1 MDATDGADCEARDD
15 WGFAQDVNA
24 WSSGGYVV
32 VGVVLAVVVLR
43 RPLPRVFLVLAGL
56 LVLEGVGSLLY
67 HGRGGD
73 VAQLLHDGPLL
84 GGLGFIAGWHVG
96 RLAGPRA
103 AGRAAALGALVGTAA
118 GIVAGAASS
127 APLTNGLMVAGV
139 AMVVGSEIWARR
151 RGAAAVWQAPLL
163 VLVALALVAWGF
175 GRSDSPLCASSSWA
189 QPHALWH
196 LLSAL
201 VLLWWADRALD
212 VSDADHAPR
221 LGRRAVDRGVGLVAI
236 GLTLAF
242 HRSLDVIG
250 RDRLPTDR
258 PVLIVANHG
267 NGFVDPIVVASVLR
281 RLPRFLAKAAL
292 WKVVVAR
299 PFLGLAG
306 VLPVYRSGD
315 GDRTSDNRSVFAACH
330 HELARGATVAIFP
343 EGTTGDRAGL
353 DRVRAGAARITLGA
367 LPEAPTVAI
376 APIGLAFE
384 SKVATRSRAV
394 AMIGP
399 PIDVARYASSPPDA
413 EGEPA
418 RSDVGAL
425 TDAIRAALED
435 VSPGFATVD
444 EREMLRAAARAT
456 LNAEGAH
463 GAVAFGDVEM
473 LARRLAAT
481 PAASRAAVVA
491 AYRDYATRLQ
501 LIGITDDQLAPAA
514 TSRWRVAAAVAIVV
528 AFGSVVVTATLIH
541 LPALLLVVGA
551 TGAVRSTA
559 TKGTVRMLVGLIAG
573 LATWIVAGMLIADGF
588 GAVLA
593 GAVVALEGAVALA
606 VWTPLARAMAA
617 VRGRLRVR
625 DRVDL
630 VRPVLAARSTL
641 AAAVN
646 EAAAS

>member
-1 MDATDGADCEARDD
+1 LVAA
-15 WGFAQDVNA
+15 
-24 WSSGGYVV
+24 
-32 VGVVLAVVVLR
+32 AVVVL
-43 RPLPRVFLVLAGL
+43 
-56 LVLEGVGSLLY
+56 VG
-67 HGRGGD
+67 G
-73 VAQLLHDGPLL
+73 
-84 GGLGFIAGWHVG
+84 
-96 RLAGPRA
+96 
-103 AGRAAALGALVGTAA
+103 
-118 GIVAGAASS
+118 
-127 APLTNGLMVAGV
+127 
-139 AMVVGSEIWARR
+139 EIWARR
-151 RGAAAVWQAPLL
+151 RGAPAVWQAPLL
-163 VLVALALVAWGF
+163 VLVALALVTWGF
-175 GRSDSPLCASSSWA
+175 GRSDSPLCASGSWA
-189 QPHALWH
+189 QPHAVWH
-196 LLSAL
+196 VLSAL
-201 VLLWWADRALD
+201 VLLCWADRVLD

-236 GLTLAF
+236 GLTHAF

-250 RDRLPTDR
+250 RERLPTDR

-292 WKVVVAR
+292 WKVAVAR

-306 VLPVYRSGD
+306 VLPVYRSSD

-330 HELARGATVAIFP
+330 HELGRGATVAIFP

-353 DRVRAGAARITLGA
+353 DRVRAGAARIALGA
-367 LPEAPTVAI
+367 LPDAPTVAV

-399 PIDVARYASSPPDA
+399 PIDVAPYASGPPDA

-418 RSDVGAL
+418 RTDVGAL

-435 VSPGFATVD
+435 VSPEFATVD

-456 LNAEGAH
+456 LNADGAP
-463 GAVAFGDVEM
+463 GVVAFGDVEM
-473 LARRLAAT
+473 LARRVAAA

-501 LIGITDDQLAPAA
+501 LIGITDDELAPAA
-514 TSRWRVAAAVAIVV
+514 TSRGRVAAAIAIVI

-573 LATWIVAGMLIADGF
+573 LATWIVAGVLIGDGF

-593 GAVVALEGAVALA
+593 GAVVALQGAVALA
-606 VWTPLARAMAA
+606 VWTPLARAVGA

-641 AAAVN
+641 AAVVN